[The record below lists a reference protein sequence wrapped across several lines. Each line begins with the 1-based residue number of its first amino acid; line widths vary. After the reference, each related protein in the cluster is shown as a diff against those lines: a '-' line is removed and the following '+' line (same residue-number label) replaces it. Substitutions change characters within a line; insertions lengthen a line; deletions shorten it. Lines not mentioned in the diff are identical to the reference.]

1 MKKVVAVLAI
11 LCITIGLVFAVAE
24 TSDFTLT
31 TSVAESPLNTGIRI
45 RSGDLTDLFT
55 NSSDYAVIFT
65 AEFGSP
71 SSVNSL
77 AVNTGLDSAQEDA
90 FGYFTVLVQ
99 RQQNNPVTVTIDAT
113 PLRIITGEDS
123 YLGYRITGQWTP
135 TLLISTVDGPGF
147 PVEGITYQADRKPH
161 AGAFIRDYRVFKYEI
176 PKDRLAAV
184 GTYRANVSFTISV
197 D

>member
-123 YLGYRITGQWTP
+123 YSKR
-135 TLLISTVDGPGF
+135 
-147 PVEGITYQADRKPH
+147 H
-161 AGAFIRDYRVFKYEI
+161 
-176 PKDRLAAV
+176 
-184 GTYRANVSFTISV
+184 
-197 D
+197 